1 MKDKAPV
8 RCAAADGWLKSGM
21 AFRLTPSDG
30 WVVYRTRPG
39 EPVEMIGLY
48 PSREDAEA
56 DCDYLN
62 KESPLYRFCFDRV
75 SFVGWGD
82 DTPKL
87 LSRTRLK
94 VIK

>member
-1 MKDKAPV
+1 MGFLKAP
-8 RCAAADGWLKSGM
+8 
-21 AFRLTPSDG
+21 TDG

-39 EPVEMIGLY
+39 EPIEMIGLY
-48 PSREDAEA
+48 KSPEDAQS
-56 DCDYLN
+56 DCDFMN
-62 KESPLYRFCFDRV
+62 KGSPLYQFCVERV

-82 DTPKL
+82 DTPNL